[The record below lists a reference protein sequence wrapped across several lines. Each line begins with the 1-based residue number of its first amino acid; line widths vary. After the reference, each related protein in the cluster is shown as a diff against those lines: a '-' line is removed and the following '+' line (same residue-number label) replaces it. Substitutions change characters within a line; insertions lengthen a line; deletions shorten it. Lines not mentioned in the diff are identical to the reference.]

1 MVQFV
6 KDSAVATAVVHNVA
20 VARVWSL
27 ADFHMPWAI
36 QKKKKKKEEETVVY
50 AEFETVTEVEI

>member
-20 VARVWSL
+20 VAWVWSL

-36 QKKKKKKEEETVVY
+36 QKKKEEETVVY